1 MLRQTSLKRHILTM
15 ALSAIA
21 LVWLAAAAFTY
32 VDARRELN
40 EVLDAHLAQ
49 ASTLLVAQA
58 THELEEIETE
68 HGSLPHKYSLQ
79 VAFQI
84 WQDGNRLRLHSANAP
99 NEPLASQEGGFS
111 NVIIGGQHWRVFS
124 TWDDTHTWLIHV
136 AEKTDVRDELAR
148 GIAANLLW
156 PLWIALPLLGMLLW
170 IAVRGG
176 LRPLTRLTREVA
188 QRAPDNLAPLDA
200 TATPLEVTPLIKRLN
215 QLFTRIGSTL
225 ENERRFTADAAHELR
240 TPVAAIK
247 AQAQVAQGATS
258 DDERS
263 HALASAIAGCDRATH
278 LIEQLLTLAH
288 LENVAAD
295 ALESSALRA
304 LTAGVMAE
312 IAPAALDRGVQLE
325 LSDGEEVIV
334 NGLPT
339 LLTIM
344 LRNLVNN
351 AVRHTPTG
359 TTVRVEVF
367 ALQGKP
373 CISICDD
380 GLGLP
385 AEELEKISQRF
396 YRPLGTTASG
406 SGLGLSIVRRIAELH
421 HAQLSFSSGET
432 KSGLKVTIIFPDTI
446 SDAHKT

>member
-1 MLRQTSLKRHILTM
+1 MLRQPSLKRHILVLT
-15 ALSAIA
+15 LSAIT

-32 VDARRELN
+32 FDARRELN
-40 EVLDAHLAQ
+40 EMLDAHLAQ

-58 THELEEIETE
+58 SHELEEIDTE
-68 HGSLPHKYSLQ
+68 HGPLLHKYSLQ

-84 WQDGNRLRLHSANAP
+84 WQDGSELRLRSANAP
-99 NEPLASQEGGFS
+99 AEPLTTQESGFS
-111 NVIIGGQHWRVFS
+111 DVAIEGQHWRVFS
-124 TWDDTHTWLIHV
+124 TWDNTHSMLIHV
-136 AEKTDVRDELAR
+136 AEKAEVRDELAR
-148 GIAANLLW
+148 GIAANLLR
-156 PLWIALPLLGMLLW
+156 PLWIALPLLGVLLW
-170 IAVRGG
+170 VAVGGG
-176 LRPLTRLTREVA
+176 LRPLTRLTREVE
-188 QRAPDNLAPLDA
+188 QRAPDNLALLDA
-200 TATPLEVTPLIKRLN
+200 TARPSEVTPLIERLN
-215 QLFTRIGSTL
+215 QLFTRIGSAL

-258 DDERS
+258 DDERN
-263 HALASAIAGCDRATH
+263 HALAGAIAGCDRATH

-295 ALESSALRA
+295 ALESCALRA
-304 LTAGVMAE
+304 LTAGVIAE
-312 IAPAALDRGVQLE
+312 IAPAALDKGVHLE
-325 LSDGEEVIV
+325 LNDGEEVIV

-359 TTVRVEVF
+359 TTVRVEVTN
-367 ALQGKP
+367 LQGRP
-373 CISICDD
+373 CISVCDD
-380 GLGLP
+380 GPGLP

-421 HAQLSFSSGET
+421 HAQLSFSCGET
-432 KSGLKVTIIFPDTI
+432 KSGLKVTIIFPQI
-446 SDAHKT
+446 GEAA